1 MKVIRIF
8 DPWKNKLCTCPF
20 KYTINPYTGCSH
32 FCLYCYATSYI
43 GRRKSKPKEKLLE
56 RIRDDLNE
64 INPIYP
70 IDMSLSSDPYP
81 PEEKVFRSTRKVLE
95 VILPRGFKVQITTKS
110 DLYLLDIDIISKY
123 NVAISETIT
132 TLDESLAKRL
142 EPGAPSPK
150 RRLKALE
157 KLSEIGVP
165 FSVRIDP
172 IIPGLNDDPEE
183 LKEIV
188 ETVANIGARHIVTST
203 YKARPD
209 NFKRMI
215 SAFPEFGSKW
225 RKLYY
230 PKGKITWGYAY
241 LPIDLRKKL
250 LRPVVEKARILGLT
264 YATCREGLLS
274 KEFFNTPTC
283 DGTHLIPIR
292 VKPRIKSNQRL
303 DRIIMS
309 DS

>member
-1 MKVIRIF
+1 MKAIRPF
-8 DPWKNKLCTCPF
+8 DPWKSKLCTCPF

-43 GRRKSKPKEKLLE
+43 GRRKSKPKENLLE
-56 RIRDDLNE
+56 KIKDDLNE
-64 INPIYP
+64 INPRYP

-81 PEEKVFRSTRKVLE
+81 PEEKVFRLTRKVLE
-95 VILPRGFKVQITTKS
+95 IILPRGFKVQITTKS

-132 TLDESLAKRL
+132 TLDESLAKKL

-172 IIPGLNDDPEE
+172 IIPGLNDDSDE
-183 LKEIV
+183 LKELV
-188 ETVANIGARHIVTST
+188 EVVTNIGARHIVTST

-215 SAFPEFGSKW
+215 LAFPEFESKW

-250 LRPVVEKARILGLT
+250 LRPVVEKARALGLT

-274 KEFFNTPTC
+274 KEFFNAPTC
-283 DGTHLIPIR
+283 DGTHLIPER
-292 VKPRIKSNQRL
+292 VKPRIKNNQRL
-303 DRIIMS
+303 DSIIR